1 MFLLTET
8 LRFLVATA
16 IDDGNNFSLTHMRTC
31 AIWFGAC
38 FDDCPLKMSSSHNC
52 TAFTSHSLRN
62 EHVNNFLNH
71 FKIIFYWSTLTSSI
85 SISNPCSIGTSFNF
99 MHNLV

>member
-8 LRFLVATA
+8 LRFLVATAA

-38 FDDCPLKMSSSHNC
+38 FDDCPLKMPSSHNC

-62 EHVNNFLNH
+62 EHVCQ
-71 FKIIFYWSTLTSSI
+71 IRFYKDILHVRINYTCI
-85 SISNPCSIGTSFNF
+85 EGF
-99 MHNLV
+99 V

>member
-62 EHVNNFLNH
+62 EHILQRYFARTDQLYLH
-71 FKIIFYWSTLTSSI
+71 
-85 SISNPCSIGTSFNF
+85 
-99 MHNLV
+99 